1 VEYRYTA
8 IALKKKEI
16 GETDRLYTFLTREG
30 GKIRAKAVGVRK
42 PHARLA
48 SSLET
53 LMLSDVT
60 VVRGRGMGRIAGA
73 ITEEAYLALRSDF
86 DALSLAIEA
95 ADIVDSLVGLE
106 QPDERIFTLFF
117 EYLSLLD
124 QLVGDEGNEQSAALV
139 SEGFYVKLLSE
150 LGYHLET
157 SMCAVS
163 GDRLESEGI
172 CFFSPD
178 AGGIVLADHADRH
191 SIAVSGNAVKLLRIF
206 LGNRLGSLRKIRVSR
221 ADIEELGRMRK
232 LFLRHILR

>member
-1 VEYRYTA
+1 MEYRYAA
-8 IALKKKEI
+8 IVLKKKEV
-16 GETDRLYTFLTREG
+16 GETDRLYTFMTREG

-53 LMLSDVT
+53 LMLSDIT
-60 VVRGRGMGRIAGA
+60 VVRGKGMGRIAGA
-73 ITEEAYLALRSDF
+73 ITEESFLSLRSDL
-86 DALSLAIEA
+86 DILSIALES
-95 ADIVDSLVGLE
+95 ADIVDTLVGLE
-106 QPDERIFTLFF
+106 QPDEKLFGLF
-117 EYLSLLD
+117 LECLSILD
-124 QLVGDEGNEQSAALV
+124 GLSVAGAPDIAALV

-157 SMCAVS
+157 SACAIS
-163 GDRLESEGI
+163 GDRLVSGSE

-206 LGNRLGSLRKIRVSR
+206 LGNRLSSLPKVRVSSD
-221 ADIEELGRMRK
+221 DIAEMTRIRK
-232 LFLRHILR
+232 VFLRHVLR

>member
-1 VEYRYTA
+1 MEYRYTA
-8 IALKKKEI
+8 IVLKKKEV

-60 VVRGRGMGRIAGA
+60 VVRGKGIGRIAGA
-73 ITEEAYLALRSDF
+73 ITEEAYLGLRCDL

-106 QPDERIFTLFF
+106 QPDESLFTLFL

-124 QLVGDEGNEQSAALV
+124 ELAGAEDRESAGLV
-139 SEGFYVKLLSE
+139 SEGFYVRLLSE

-157 SMCAVS
+157 SACAVS
-163 GDRLESEGI
+163 GDRLGSESE

-191 SIAVSGNAVKLLRIF
+191 SIAVSGNAVKLLRLF
-206 LGNRLGSLRKIRVSR
+206 LGNRLGSLRKIRVSQV
-221 ADIEELGRMRK
+221 DIEELGRMRK

>member
-1 VEYRYTA
+1 VDFRYTA
-8 IALKKKEI
+8 IILKKKEV
-16 GETDRLYTFLTREG
+16 GETDRLYTLMTREG

-53 LMLSDVT
+53 LMLSDVM
-60 VVRGRGMGRIAGA
+60 VVRGKGMGRIAGA
-73 ITEEAYLALRSDF
+73 IAEESFSNLRSDLDTLSMAMEATDTF
-86 DALSLAIEA
+86 DR
-95 ADIVDSLVGLE
+95 LVGLE
-106 QPDERIFTLFF
+106 QPDERLFGLLL

-124 QLVGDEGNEQSAALV
+124 ELANGEEPGISALI

-157 SMCAVS
+157 SACAVS
-163 GDRLESEGI
+163 GDRLESGSA

-178 AGGIVLADHADRH
+178 AGGIVLADHADAH
-191 SIAVSGNAVKLLRIF
+191 SIAVSRNAVKLLRLF
-206 LGNRLGSLRKIRVSR
+206 LGNRLEPLRKIRVSPG
-221 ADIEELGRMRK
+221 DIEELGRMRK

>member
-1 VEYRYTA
+1 MEYRYTA
-8 IALKKKEI
+8 IVLKKKEV

-53 LMLSDVT
+53 LMLSDIT
-60 VVRGRGMGRIAGA
+60 VARGKGVGRIAGA
-73 ITEEAYLALRSDF
+73 ITEEAYLALRCDL
-86 DALSLAIEA
+86 DALSFAFEA
-95 ADIVDSLVGLE
+95 ADIVDSLIGLE
-106 QPDERIFTLFF
+106 QPDERVFALFL

-124 QLVGDEGNEQSAALV
+124 GLAGAGDVGCAALV

-157 SMCAVS
+157 SLCAVS
-163 GDRLESEGI
+163 GDRLGSGNE

-191 SIAVSGNAVKLLRIF
+191 SIAVSGNAVKLLRLF
-206 LGNRLGSLRKIRVSR
+206 LGNRLGSLRKIRVSD
-221 ADIEELGRMRK
+221 ADIAELGRMRK